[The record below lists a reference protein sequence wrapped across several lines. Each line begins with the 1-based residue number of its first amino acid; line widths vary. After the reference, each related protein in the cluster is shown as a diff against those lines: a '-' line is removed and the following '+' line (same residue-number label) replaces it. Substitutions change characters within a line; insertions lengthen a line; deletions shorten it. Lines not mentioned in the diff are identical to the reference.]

1 VPTGPEPTIITPQR
15 LRDWPLP
22 NPEGGADKKA
32 RGTVL
37 VVGGARFTPGAVL
50 LAGVAALRAGAGR
63 LQLAVADSTAV
74 ALSIAVPE
82 AAVLGLPEDG
92 GDIPPA
98 LTDMAGQA
106 DVIAVGPGL
115 DDVDETARL
124 MTATLDAA
132 DKNTPIVLDAYAL
145 GALSRDEAL
154 LRGRPQPAVLTPN
167 KAEAERLLG
176 GDPGDDLGA
185 AALEV
190 AARYRA
196 VVSLRGHIAT
206 PDGSLWRDE
215 NGDIGLGTSG
225 SGDVQAGIIAGL
237 LARGSEPAQA
247 ACWAT
252 FAHSVSGQRL
262 IPRHGRTGF
271 LARELVDEVAYTL
284 TTV

>member
-1 VPTGPEPTIITPQR
+1 VPNTPEPTIITPQR

-22 NPEGGADKKA
+22 NPEGGDKKS

-106 DVIAVGPGL
+106 DVLAIGPGL

-124 MTATLDAA
+124 MSAALDAA

-145 GALSRDEAL
+145 GALSRDEGL
-154 LRGRPQPAVLTPN
+154 LRGRPQPTVLTPN

-176 GDPGDDLGA
+176 SDPGDDLGA
-185 AALEV
+185 AALAV
-190 AARYRA
+190 AARYHA

-206 PDGSLWRDE
+206 PDGHLWRDE

-271 LARELVDEVAYTL
+271 LARELVDELAYTL
-284 TTV
+284 ATV